1 MDEYAGRVLA
11 ERYRLPLP
19 PAGSAGLVDLAE
31 TRAFDTYSGQEVRV
45 RQVPLPEVVDAEVL
59 GEGPAPGGAYGA
71 AGGATRRPAEPGVR
85 RAIEAAQAAAQ
96 IPDHPLLDQVFD
108 VFAEAGSLWI
118 VSEYVAARP
127 LSALL
132 DEGPLNPFRAAEIAA
147 DVLTALRALHA
158 HGWVHR
164 NITARTVLVCD
175 DGRVLLTGL
184 AAGAAEEALCGYAPV
199 PDPDDPA
206 FRSPEDAY
214 EERGEY
220 EGEEEYE
227 AEAYDAPAEETY
239 ESETYE
245 PAAYENGVYEPGA
258 YENEADGTEA
268 DGTRPYGPEAHE
280 PEGPGAYGARAYE
293 YEVGAYE
300 PDRYGDGY
308 GTGEEAAPEGEA
320 PGGPPPAAEPVP
332 YGVDP
337 YGTAAPA
344 PRPAS
349 PPEAPA
355 VPPSADL
362 RAARAG
368 AIAAYRAAT
377 RAAAARIGD
386 TGPLPV
392 QRTPRPQLEPEPAP
406 RPRQEP
412 QPEPWPGSRA
422 EIEPAPESRAET
434 GPAPQPRNEPQPEP
448 RTEPWPE
455 SRPES
460 WPERRP
466 EFRAATEPA
475 SEPRTEP
482 RSEFRTEPG
491 HWPEPRNE
499 PQPGPWPEA
508 RNEPQPEPWP
518 ESRAETEPAPESR
531 SEPGPA
537 SESRGEAVLPGASRP
552 GPAPLWWARATDAED
567 DGDDDG
573 DGEDADE
580 GGDADGRRPYGGG
593 PHPPRLMLK
602 GSWTDGPHASRDG
615 SPRVP
620 AGGSP
625 VLPGSGRPALPAGY
639 TAATPEPARAAPA
652 DAAAAVPAQQGPV
665 GERYRG
671 PATRLAAERARQTRI
686 AVVGAVTE
694 RWAPEQAGPVHENWR
709 LAPPI
714 GPATDLWALGALLYR
729 AVQGHAPYP
738 EDSAAEL
745 VQLVCAEPPAYAEEC
760 GPLRPVVESLLRQD
774 PTERPDFEELRGWL
788 RSLVRSAPEPE
799 AEFAAAPPSPFNAKR
814 LPILRRRGELVRRRR
829 AAGAGRNR
837 HRHRRGKDARGGG
850 PPAPAPVSA
859 PAPTP
864 VPEETFEAR
873 EPLDPQALFE
883 PRGREPRQEHE
894 PHEEF
899 ESHRAYESHE
909 EFESH
914 RAYEPRHGYEPRQE
928 YAYGYEDAEPEPPR
942 PRTGPRSRGRR
953 VLLVGLLL
961 LGAALAY
968 IAVALPRGG
977 EKPAG
982 ARPPATTAPPA
993 AKPTESTGTP
1003 TPTAPAPTTPPRPT
1017 SAPASPPASASGPAL
1032 ASGYVLREDPE
1043 GFRIG
1048 VPRDWRRS
1056 PVNAAGQVRYT
1067 GGDFTLIVV
1076 PGRDSVRDNGSDPL
1090 EYQNTKE
1097 RELEPYRQSSWSE
1110 LVRSRRVDIGRT
1122 PTAEGQYTWYDG
1134 AGRKVFVHNL
1144 ALIEGGRY
1152 HVVQVIGPDSDRDRV
1167 AEIYGEA
1174 VKGFRPGR

>member
-11 ERYRLPLP
+11 ERYRLPVP
-19 PAGSAGLVDLAE
+19 PAGAGGLVDLVE

-45 RQVPLPEVVDAEVL
+45 RQVPLPEIVDAEVL
-59 GEGPAPGGAYGA
+59 GEGPAPSGPYGA
-71 AGGATRRPAEPGVR
+71 GGGATRRPAEPVVR

-118 VSEYVAARP
+118 VSEHVAARP

-206 FRSPEDAY
+206 FRAPEPEYEPYEQAAYDAEELGQEDADETPGPETY
-214 EERGEY
+214 TEEP
-220 EGEEEYE
+220 YE
-227 AEAYDAPAEETY
+227 AERYEVEPYEAEPY
-239 ESETYE
+239 EAGPYTEEPYE
-245 PAAYENGVYEPGA
+245 PEAPRPDAYGSDGYEPDAYGSASYEPGA
-258 YENEADGTEA
+258 PEPQPYESD
-268 DGTRPYGPEAHE
+268 AHDV
-280 PEGPGAYGARAYE
+280 YE
-293 YEVGAYE
+293 
-300 PDRYGDGY
+300 
-308 GTGEEAAPEGEA
+308 TGEYAAPGGAPELPAAPE
-320 PGGPPPAAEPVP
+320 PLP

-337 YGTAAPA
+337 YGRATPA
-344 PRPAS
+344 PRPAR
-349 PPEAPA
+349 PAEAPA

-377 RAAAARIGD
+377 RAAAARLGD

-392 QRTPRPQLEPEPAP
+392 QRAPEPETP
-406 RPRQEP
+406 
-412 QPEPWPGSRA
+412 PGTA
-422 EIEPAPESRAET
+422 PAPEPET
-434 GPAPQPRNEPQPEP
+434 PPGTAPAD
-448 RTEPWPE
+448 
-455 SRPES
+455 
-460 WPERRP
+460 
-466 EFRAATEPA
+466 A
-475 SEPRTEP
+475 
-482 RSEFRTEPG
+482 
-491 HWPEPRNE
+491 
-499 PQPGPWPEA
+499 PEA
-508 RNEPQPEPWP
+508 PPGT
-518 ESRAETEPAPESR
+518 APAA
-531 SEPGPA
+531 GPP
-537 SESRGEAVLPGASRP
+537 VLPDATRP
-552 GPAPLWWARATDAED
+552 GPAPQWWARAADDEED
-567 DGDDDG
+567 DEGDD
-573 DGEDADE
+573 EDE
-580 GGDADGRRPYGGG
+580 RPYGG
-593 PHPPRLMLK
+593 PRPPRVMLK
-602 GSWTDGPHASRDG
+602 GSWSEGPHASRDEA
-615 SPRVP
+615 PRIP
-620 AGGSP
+620 AGGGP

-639 TAATPEPARAAPA
+639 TAAAPEPVRQAPPRA
-652 DAAAAVPAQQGPV
+652 DAVVPAQPGPAA
-665 GERYRG
+665 ERYRG

-745 VQLVCAEPPAYAEEC
+745 VQLVCAEPPAFAEEC

-788 RSLVRSAPEPE
+788 RSLVRSAPEPDMDL
-799 AEFAAAPPSPFNAKR
+799 AAAPPPRFDARR

-829 AAGAGRNR
+829 AAAGSGR
-837 HRHRRGKDARGGG
+837 HRHRRGKEPRGNR
-850 PPAPAPVSA
+850 PPTAPAPE
-859 PAPTP
+859 PAS
-864 VPEETFEAR
+864 VPEET
-873 EPLDPQALFE
+873 
-883 PRGREPRQEHE
+883 
-894 PHEEF
+894 
-899 ESHRAYESHE
+899 AYAPEQH
-909 EFESH
+909 
-914 RAYEPRHGYEPRQE
+914 YEPRHDDAPEQHYQPRHDDAPEQRYEPRQGYE
-928 YAYGYEDAEPEPPR
+928 YGYEDVEPEPPGSRSPR
-942 PRTGPRSRGRR
+942 PPKERAPRSLGRR
-953 VLLVGLLL
+953 LLLVVLLL
-961 LGAALAY
+961 LGGALAY
-968 IAVALPRGG
+968 AAVALPRG
-977 EKPAG
+977 EQPADARPTATATAPPKSPAPPRTTPPPKPTATTT
-982 ARPPATTAPPA
+982 PPAT
-993 AKPTESTGTP
+993 
-1003 TPTAPAPTTPPRPT
+1003 PT
-1017 SAPASPPASASGPAL
+1017 SRPPASGPAL
-1032 ASGYVLREDPE
+1032 AAGYALREDPE

-1056 PVNAAGQVRYT
+1056 PVNDAGQVRYT

-1090 EYQNTKE
+1090 EYQSSKE

-1110 LVRSRRVDIGRT
+1110 LVKARRVDIGRT
-1122 PTAEGQYTWYDG
+1122 PTAEGHYTWMDST
-1134 AGRKVFVHNL
+1134 GREVFVRNL

-1152 HVVQVIGPDSDRDRV
+1152 YVVQVIGPESDRDKV
-1167 AEIYGEA
+1167 SEVYDEA

>member
-206 FRSPEDAY
+206 FRPPEDAY

-227 AEAYDAPAEETY
+227 EYEAEAYDAPAEETY
-239 ESETYE
+239 EPETYE
-245 PAAYENGVYEPGA
+245 PAA

-268 DGTRPYGPEAHE
+268 DGTRPYGSETHE
-280 PEGPGAYGARAYE
+280 PDGPGAYGARVYE
-293 YEVGAYE
+293 SEAYEVGVYE

-320 PGGPPPAAEPVP
+320 PGGPPPAAGAVP

-392 QRTPRPQLEPEPAP
+392 QRTPRPQPEPEPAP
-406 RPRQEP
+406 RPRQ
-412 QPEPWPGSRA
+412 
-422 EIEPAPESRAET
+422 
-434 GPAPQPRNEPQPEP
+434 
-448 RTEPWPE
+448 
-455 SRPES
+455 
-460 WPERRP
+460 
-466 EFRAATEPA
+466 
-475 SEPRTEP
+475 
-482 RSEFRTEPG
+482 
-491 HWPEPRNE
+491 
-499 PQPGPWPEA
+499 
-508 RNEPQPEPWP
+508 EPQPEPWP

-531 SEPGPA
+531 PETGPAPQPRNEPRPEPRTESWPEPEPWPEPRNEPQPEPWPEARSESRSEPGPA
-537 SESRGEAVLPGASRP
+537 SESRGEAVLPDASRP
-552 GPAPLWWARATDAED
+552 GPAPLWWARAADADGDGEDDADDD
-567 DGDDDG
+567 DGDD
-573 DGEDADE
+573 DADE

-639 TAATPEPARAAPA
+639 TAAAPEPARAAPA

-799 AEFAAAPPSPFNAKR
+799 AESAAAPPSPFNAKR

-864 VPEETFEAR
+864 VPEEPFEPR

-883 PRGREPRQEHE
+883 PRDHEARQEHE
-894 PHEEF
+894 SHGEF
-899 ESHRAYESHE
+899 EP
-909 EFESH
+909 H

-993 AKPTESTGTP
+993 AKPTEPTEPTGTP
-1003 TPTAPAPTTPPRPT
+1003 TPTTPPRPT